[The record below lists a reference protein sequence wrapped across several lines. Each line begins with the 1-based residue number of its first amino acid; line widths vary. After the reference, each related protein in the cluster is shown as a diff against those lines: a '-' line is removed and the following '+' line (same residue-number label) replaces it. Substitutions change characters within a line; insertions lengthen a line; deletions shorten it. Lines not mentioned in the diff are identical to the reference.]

1 MPFANSCASAVP
13 TPLVLSCGSD
23 PDQYHSIKA
32 IELTNGTRRPIQI
45 SRRCTCDKE
54 FTRDAPGRIR
64 TSDQQLRR
72 LLLYPPELRARDCAA
87 TTSGAVLHPASKQC
101 HKQCQ
106 NLMLPCPAVQG
117 GELLSTLRCCS
128 TRNSTAFAR
137 RRPVPRRPSIF
148 FPSAWL
154 PCPSSRFRVS
164 MYTGAQCTVVRAMRI
179 AEF

>member
-1 MPFANSCASAVP
+1 MPFAKSCARAVH

-23 PDQYHSIKA
+23 PGQYHSIKA
-32 IELTNGTRRPIQI
+32 IELTNGTRHPIQI
-45 SRRCTCDKE
+45 SRRCACDRE
-54 FTRDAPGRIR
+54 FTMLRLETERQYTQGSERAGDAPGRIR

-128 TRNSTAFAR
+128 TRYSTTFAR
-137 RRPVPRRPSIF
+137 CRTVPRWP
-148 FPSAWL
+148 
-154 PCPSSRFRVS
+154 
-164 MYTGAQCTVVRAMRI
+164 
-179 AEF
+179 